1 MNQSVKKHL
10 LQAPIVNGDS
20 FYKVFAKNLLW
31 YTWKL
36 FSVEEWRGYAVRF
49 SLSISRLKRPF
60 SPVFF
65 EANKILSSLWNA
77 ILPHQFFNA
86 FSVIQFKYE
95 FFLACV
101 FLIVRVSTEIYGQ
114 YYCWIWIHIF
124 CFRPV
129 LTCSK
134 WINNRST
141 RNTFDY
147 LQPARYLQR

>member
-65 EANKILSSLWNA
+65 EANKILSSL
-77 ILPHQFFNA
+77 
-86 FSVIQFKYE
+86 
-95 FFLACV
+95 
-101 FLIVRVSTEIYGQ
+101 
-114 YYCWIWIHIF
+114 
-124 CFRPV
+124 
-129 LTCSK
+129 
-134 WINNRST
+134 
-141 RNTFDY
+141 
-147 LQPARYLQR
+147 